1 MSLRFFVLKRV
12 AANEFQRYLNQQYDT
27 NYLGNQKQFY
37 ENPQTTLA
45 DIASIVELP

>member
-1 MSLRFFVLKRV
+1 MSLRFYFFKRV

-37 ENPQTTLA
+37 DQKKSSDDL
-45 DIASIVELP
+45 S